1 MVHIIIKRHY
11 TQFHDTYIQFLS
23 QILILRYFES
33 RTSSIVETVHVQTHT
48 HARTST
54 KHRLCRHHEVDCG
67 HGSKIFTSIRYE
79 IDVRRGRASIGD
91 RPRCNRRCEFNELV
105 AWACVSVCL
114 SESHV
119 NVQPVVIYMFSIRVY
134 HCVCIYMYIYNI

>member
-1 MVHIIIKRHY
+1 M
-11 TQFHDTYIQFLS
+11 
-23 QILILRYFES
+23 
-33 RTSSIVETVHVQTHT
+33 ETVHVQTHT

-134 HCVCIYMYIYNI
+134 HCVCIYICIYIIYKFIHFYMCMSKYIKVMCCMYIYIYQFRLFLRM